1 MQSSFK
7 IAISG
12 KGGVGKTTVCAV
24 WAQLLAQAG
33 LDVLAIDADSDPNL
47 ASALGVEADKCPE
60 PLIKAKDL
68 IRERTGAEPGSIGQF
83 FKMNPYV
90 SDLPEKYSYLVNGVK
105 LLVLGA
111 IENAGAGCAC
121 PESAF
126 LKALLTHSMLHRDE
140 VILVDL
146 PAGVEFLGRAC
157 VQGVDGLVVVV
168 EPGMRSIDTARHIA
182 TMGKNMGISRI
193 GAFLNK
199 ITDEGQIGEIESQLG
214 GIALLGSF
222 GYNPAIQAAD
232 LRRTS
237 VMEGSSEL
245 VEALG
250 RAKEKM
256 MEVFFGGAG
265 EAV

>member
-1 MQSSFK
+1 MQDSFK

-24 WAQLLAQAG
+24 WARLLAQSG

-47 ASALGVEADKCPE
+47 ASALGVEADRCPE

-90 SDLPEKYSYLVNGVK
+90 SDLPEKYSYLINGVK

-111 IENAGAGCAC
+111 IESAGGGCAC

-126 LKALLTHSMLHRDE
+126 LKALLTHSMLHRNE

-182 TMGKNMGISRI
+182 EMGRDMGISRV

-199 ITDEGQIGEIESQLG
+199 ITDEGQVGEIESRLG
-214 GIALLGSF
+214 GIAILGSF

-232 LRRTS
+232 LKRVS
-237 VMEGSSEL
+237 VMEGNSEL
-245 VEALG
+245 VEALAG
-250 RAKEKM
+250 AKDRM

-265 EAV
+265 ETA

>member
-157 VQGVDGLVVVV
+157 VQGVDGLVIVV

-182 TMGKNMGISRI
+182 SMGKNMGISRV

-214 GIALLGSF
+214 DIAVLGSF

-232 LRRTS
+232 LKRTS

-256 MEVFFGGAG
+256 MEVFFGGVG
-265 EAV
+265 ETV